1 MSKSRWIWL
10 SHITDL
16 STPVYGGGEGFE
28 VSPDKTQSCGDSCNT
43 VTLKLPNHI
52 GSHVD
57 APKHFIEGGMCVDSY
72 SADDWVFTKPLL
84 LNVIVEQSGIIDSS
98 HVAKVQAEVNHP
110 DADLILFRTGAEQYR
125 GDEAFWKMP
134 PGFSP
139 ELCGY
144 LKNRFPS
151 FKAIGMDTISIS
163 SFAHR
168 DVGRE
173 AHKEFLSS
181 GIRIF
186 EDLSLAFIEDAS
198 CLTKVIALPFRYAKS
213 DGAPTSLI
221 GEVTE

>member
-16 STPVYGGGEGFE
+16 STPVYGGGEGLE
-28 VSPDKTQSCGDSCNT
+28 VLPDKAKSCGDSCNT
-43 VTLKLPNHI
+43 VILKLPNHI

-84 LNVIVEQSGIIDSS
+84 LDVIIGKSGIIGSS
-98 HVAKVQAEVNHP
+98 HAGKVLADVNRS

-125 GDEAFWKMP
+125 GDEAFWRVP

-144 LKNRFPS
+144 LKSRFPS
-151 FKAIGMDTISIS
+151 FKAIGMDTISMS

-173 AHKEFLSS
+173 AHKEFLGS

-186 EDLSLAFIEDAS
+186 EDLSLSLIENAS
-198 CLTKVIALPFRYAKS
+198 SLIKVIALPFRYAKS
-213 DGAPTSLI
+213 DGAPTTLI
-221 GEVTE
+221 GEVTG